1 MSKPPSNWQK
11 SITGEWHGYP
21 SVFEPDGTHVGW
33 NKVYRSSTHEDGQ
46 TTYRMDTDLDVRGA
60 LRARFEARDFEFGVR
75 DSDGDRI
82 YLGPDFLG
90 AGQPYGRL
98 VDARYY
104 SPAWGADLRTMVHI
118 LPDGKTQVYS
128 SLLYDGP
135 NICAVFNGLYE
146 VAHDYPQN
154 PETKKTIDAF
164 VAQEKA
170 QGNRPH
176 VLPFKNAGSW
186 VGTMQVYTAD
196 QKYIGEAEVTVDYRP
211 LDLLRAEVTMRA
223 TGAITLNASYVRA
236 RNGYHH
242 TYQGPDVFGNGMAYG
257 RALYTTQH
265 FVDSSVRIEGREFI
279 IDDEWSMSKVWCLHQ
294 HGRPSHTL
302 FGLFKWN
309 PGEAVLKAG
318 YGEGRG
324 THAPTIEI
332 QSPPSDT

>member
-11 SITGEWHGYP
+11 SITGEWHGCP
-21 SVFEPDGTHVGW
+21 SVFDPDGTHVGW
-33 NKVYRSSTHEDGQ
+33 NKVYRSSTHDNGQ
-46 TTYRMDTDLDVRGA
+46 TTYRMDTELDVRGE

-104 SPAWGADLRTMVHI
+104 SPAWEADLRTMVHI
-118 LPDGKTQVYS
+118 LPDGQTQVYS

-135 NICAVFNGLYE
+135 NLCAVFNGLYR

-154 PETKKTIDAF
+154 PETRETIDAF
-164 VAQEKA
+164 VAQEKQ
-170 QGNRPH
+170 QGNQPH
-176 VLPFKNAGSW
+176 VLPFKREGSW

-196 QKYIGEAEVTVDYRP
+196 QELLGEAEVTIAYKP
-211 LDLLRAEVTMRA
+211 IDLLKAEVKLSA
-223 TGAITLNASYVRA
+223 TGAITLDATYVRA

-242 TYQGPDVFGNGMAYG
+242 TFQGPDVFGNGMAYG

-265 FVDSSVRIEGREFI
+265 FINSSTRIEGREFI
-279 IDDEWSMSKVWCLHQ
+279 IDDDWSKSIVWTVHQ

-302 FGLFKWN
+302 FGLFKWS
-309 PGEAVLKAG
+309 PGEDVLKAQ
-318 YGEGRG
+318 YENDVE
-324 THAPTIEI
+324 TNTSNFTIQAP
-332 QSPPSDT
+332 SK

>member
-1 MSKPPSNWQK
+1 MSEQPSNWQQ
-11 SITGEWHGYP
+11 SITGEWHGCP

-33 NKVYRSSTHEDGQ
+33 NKVYRSSTHEGDQ

-60 LRARFEARDFEFGVR
+60 LRARFEAKDFEFGVR

-104 SPAWGADLRTMVHI
+104 SPAWAADLRTMVHI
-118 LPDGKTQVYS
+118 LADGKTQVYS

-135 NICAVFNGLYE
+135 NLCAVFNGLYR

-154 PETKKTIDAF
+154 PETQQTIDAF
-164 VAQEKA
+164 VAQEKQ

-176 VLPFKNAGSW
+176 VLPFKRAGKW
-186 VGTMQVYTAD
+186 EGTMQVLSAE
-196 QKYIGEAEVTVDYRP
+196 QEFIGEALVTIDYRP
-211 LDLLRAEVTMRA
+211 LDLLRAEVVLRA
-223 TGAITLNASYVRA
+223 TGAITLNARYIRS

-242 TYQGPDVFGNGMAYG
+242 TYQGPDLYGNGMAYG

-265 FVDSSVRIEGREFI
+265 LVDSSIRIEGREFLL
-279 IDDEWSMSKVWCLHQ
+279 DDDWTMSQVWRIHH
-294 HGRPSHTL
+294 HGRAAHTL
-302 FGLFKWN
+302 FGTFTWV
-309 PGEAVLKAG
+309 PGDEVLRAQ
-318 YGEGRG
+318 YGHQRDSASSTTPMFSLATG
-324 THAPTIEI
+324 A
-332 QSPPSDT
+332 